1 MRTFLILLCILL
13 VLGGCGTSDQAQ
25 QPIDTPTPSPTV
37 TAVPTPTPTSSLI
50 RPATIIQAVETF
62 MADFD
67 YECQNLVQVGETYMT
82 PDSMLAVLRGTYL
95 HGCIVAEQLH
105 LAQLD
110 FKDGGYQVINL
121 YPGEE
126 QATGFH
132 PNVVNINGETIIW
145 ATLTD
150 LQSQELRVY
159 YDSGA
164 YETVPIDGDSAI
176 FRFKRGVKV
185 TKLALLNANGEE
197 ISSMTVQ
204 GDALLPLANIT
215 HSIGAQI
222 HPMTGEVLGVS
233 GYPEVPDESSKTA
246 LTDAIQNAGLLQSRS
261 DFTLISAKEYS
272 ERLYACISYSRNTQT
287 VYELI
292 IAELTL
298 EGEID
303 ILGFCEFAPPDAE
316 GFKMYSTAIENDII
330 CWTLLN
336 ETRSDGTNAVLM
348 DFNSFAFHWDNGDRQ
363 EDAVVDRFFIYTNR
377 HVPLP
382 SGCTPIVNGQELSAL
397 SSNITRA
404 EFHPIQ

>member
-13 VLGGCGTSDQAQ
+13 CLGGCGTSDQTQ
-25 QPIDTPTPSPTV
+25 QPLDTPTPSPTV
-37 TAVPTPTPTSSLI
+37 TAVPTPTPTSSLMQ
-50 RPATIIQAVETF
+50 PATILHAVETF
-62 MADFD
+62 MQGYD
-67 YECQNLVQVGETYMT
+67 YQCEQLVQVGETYMT

-95 HGCIVAEQLH
+95 HGCIMVEQLH

-126 QATGFH
+126 QTTEFH

-145 ATLTD
+145 ATLSD

-164 YETVPIDGDSAI
+164 YETVPMGGDSAI
-176 FRFKRGVKV
+176 FRFKRGVLV
-185 TKLALLNANGEE
+185 TKLAPLTANGEE
-197 ISSMTVQ
+197 VTSMTVQ

-215 HSIGAQI
+215 GSIGAQI

-233 GYPEVPDESSKTA
+233 GYPDAPDESSKTA
-246 LTDAIQNAGLLQSRS
+246 LTDAIRNAGLLQIRS
-261 DFTLISAKEYS
+261 DFTLIAAKEYS
-272 ERLYACISYSRNTQT
+272 ERLYACISYPRNAQT
-287 VYELI
+287 IYELI

-298 EGEID
+298 EGKID
-303 ILGFCEFAPPDAE
+303 ILGVCEFAPPDAE

-336 ETRSDGTNAVLM
+336 ETRLDGGNAVLM
-348 DFNSFAFHWDNGDRQ
+348 DFNSFAFHWDNGDCQ

-382 SGCTPIVNGQELSAL
+382 TGCTPIVNGRELSDL
-397 SSNITRA
+397 SSNITRVN
-404 EFHPIQ
+404 FNGLN